1 MVPILPCQPTQ
12 DHNFLETL
20 SFPLFL
26 SLTYR
31 ILIYLLGCQLLRAI
45 IKRKSSITVPL
56 SRHSIHRWN
65 WKKTQ
70 CCERWLLVVWPS
82 SSLSRRATV
91 GTVVGSV
98 VVVRREGANF
108 LASLLLSFSPLFF
121 SSIVLADAG
130 LLRAPI
136 FAFPYLCSTST
147 FPKPRA
153 APGLRRWRLL
163 VFLLR
168 EIGDLILNDT
178 NNRFSY
184 FYSISRDTKMICL
197 NVRLNFL

>member
-108 LASLLLSFSPLFF
+108 LASLLLSFSLLFF
-121 SSIVLADAG
+121 YSIVLADAG

-136 FAFPYLCSTST
+136 FAFIYLCSTST
-147 FPKPRA
+147 FPKPTT

-163 VFLLR
+163 VFLLK

-178 NNRFSY
+178 NNRFS
-184 FYSISRDTKMICL
+184 
-197 NVRLNFL
+197 

>member
-12 DHNFLETL
+12 DHNFLETV
-20 SFPLFL
+20 SFPLIL

-31 ILIYLLGCQLLRAI
+31 ILIYILGCQLLRAI

-65 WKKTQ
+65 WKKTLR
-70 CCERWLLVVWPS
+70 CERWLLVVWPS

-91 GTVVGSV
+91 GTVHFGLVGSV
-98 VVVRREGANF
+98 VVVRREGATF

-147 FPKPRA
+147 FPKPRS

-163 VFLLR
+163 VFLLK

-178 NNRFSY
+178 NNRFS
-184 FYSISRDTKMICL
+184 
-197 NVRLNFL
+197 

>member
-45 IKRKSSITVPL
+45 MKRKSSITIPL

-65 WKKTQ
+65 WKKTLR
-70 CCERWLLVVWPS
+70 CERWLLVVWPS

-91 GTVVGSV
+91 GTVHFGLVGSV

-108 LASLLLSFSPLFF
+108 LASLLLSFSLLFF

-147 FPKPRA
+147 FPKPA
-153 APGLRRWRLL
+153 VAPGLRRWRLL
-163 VFLLR
+163 VFLLN

-178 NNRFSY
+178 NNRFS
-184 FYSISRDTKMICL
+184 
-197 NVRLNFL
+197 